1 MKVTE
6 IVPSR
11 NFELV
16 AAHPA
21 LDFVNTLDWRF
32 RQSGPE
38 DLLNTYA
45 DLVHFTAQS
54 NLLPS
59 KQAQHLLLTVTPRKA
74 AKALESSRELREA
87 LAETL
92 YSFLDSRAPAEAQ
105 LKTLERHFQAA
116 RRHQSLHR
124 KATRLEWSFGGK
136 EDASELPLWLLA
148 LSASDLITSEP
159 MPMVRACDNL
169 ECQWLFLDT
178 SKNHTKRW
186 CDMRI
191 CGNRMKARRF
201 KAQRASESK
210 SI

>member
-16 AAHPA
+16 AAHPT

-38 DLLNTYA
+38 ELLTTYA

-59 KQAQHLLLTVTPRKA
+59 KQAQQLLLTVTPRKA
-74 AKALESSRELREA
+74 AKALDFSRELREA

-92 YSFLDSRAPAEAQ
+92 YSFLAGRTPVATQ
-105 LKTLERHFQAA
+105 LKTLERHFQTA
-116 RRHQSLHR
+116 RRHQSLHQ
-124 KATRLEWSFGGK
+124 KATRLEWSFAEM

-201 KAQRASESK
+201 KAQRAS
-210 SI
+210 